1 MSIEQVVTHCN
12 SDASNAILN
21 KPDFPNKE
29 WADMPLSRIQKSPPF
44 CIECRNNRYDRVYLD
59 VNPNPPLL
67 HCGSCSVSFHGPCI
81 WPLGSSRDP
90 RPTHILGGNVK
101 EQFCNDC
108 SIVSS
113 SPPSCMVCS
122 GFFRFAQIE
131 PLDLSLAEN
140 GIGTDAM
147 NLRLIFEQTG
157 LAVSSR
163 QSSFSTDS
171 TMTDREASQCHGD
184 TPPRLRWFRCVGC
197 RATYHIDCI
206 IADYIHRFGW
216 RKSSNTEK
224 GASFK
229 FNGTDIDP
237 PPPFVSLIR
246 ILSDLTCS
254 WCCTQCLFA
263 ATGVRSITPIAK
275 NSAKDEAD
283 SSLPAAWV
291 HWDGLS
297 YRHSELVSRSWL
309 QLHCPQWALTLHTQ
323 ECDVLSDF
331 DTTWVVPD
339 RCMAVRLAQT
349 GVVYKTS
356 REAWLD
362 GVNLSCLND
371 PACRIDQILIQWIGQ
386 GIEQSTW
393 ELWPQKSNVRE
404 YSLFSIALT
413 LWIQSTR
420 STLLDQRSHSASRLT
435 PSFPFWVQPTPR
447 CPLVQIGRI
456 LEQPLDNI
464 PCKRYLIDQK
474 DKPVAC
480 LGLMKSKS
488 YMAPYDNENQSYSL
502 IGHVQ
507 CDHGETSAISPSDQP
522 SFHDTSHVTVDTP
535 TLSKESTSITT
546 PRLPFVDQ
554 TIEISPP
561 QVYVQ
566 HPGGHMIRRRL
577 FLVVTKTDTAN
588 ISSEFLA
595 RLDASLL
602 ASSQTV
608 AAGTEGSED
617 LTPCWLCEIETTTPN
632 AVHRQR
638 QRFQHDSDPR
648 NCPVYSTPQLLIM
661 RHMQLL
667 QTCSTTPSVH
677 HTPVYSRLRIL
688 DGILASLGICLL
700 YIENKSRITEKDEP
714 NMGNISIPCVSPL
727 SGVSRDVE
735 DTESVASSKHSPPS
749 YRGGSYH

>member
-140 GIGTDAM
+140 GIEKRHNAMVILHHDCAGFDASAAVPHII
-147 NLRLIFEQTG
+147 LTALLLITSTASAG
-157 LAVSSR
+157 VS
-163 QSSFSTDS
+163 
-171 TMTDREASQCHGD
+171 
-184 TPPRLRWFRCVGC
+184 LL
-197 RATYHIDCI
+197 IL
-206 IADYIHRFGW
+206 
-216 RKSSNTEK
+216 KK